1 MFPSHST
8 QSSSRTNT
16 GAKYVGQYCSYFR
29 RRTVLT
35 CAIRSAGFPDG
46 RVSPGPYYGRVNVH
60 YLGGSNARGYQR
72 TRSSRRD
79 YYDGRVYDG
88 YAPSYVSYSS
98 YDDYAD
104 GRPSYR

>member
-1 MFPSHST
+1 MPVSPT
-8 QSSSRTNT
+8 P
-16 GAKYVGQYCSYFR
+16 YLPCC
-29 RRTVLT
+29 TVLT
-35 CAIRSAGFPDG
+35 CGIRSAGFADG

-60 YLGGSNARGYQR
+60 YLGGANARSYHR

-79 YYDGRVYDG
+79 HYDGRMYDTG
-88 YAPSYVSYSS
+88 YAPSYVSYTS